1 MLRYKMLCFGRLP
14 GLVFTNSGIVLK
26 ITGNSLGC
34 KKKGKNKRTM
44 ELDIASGLWVDL
56 GLDP

>member
-1 MLRYKMLCFGRLP
+1 MQCFGRLP

-44 ELDIASGLWVDL
+44 ELYTASGL
-56 GLDP
+56 